1 MLYGHEMGGDKTL
14 LELLKESEKY
24 KEKSGTE
31 FDKLEKI
38 FENYK
43 ENPMLE
49 KVIKGNSS
57 IYDVVSELIYTQF
70 AGYFF
75 EKNSFF
81 DFDKADIGRISEL
94 LPLHNYLSK
103 RTPSKIRRELLSTS
117 IMSSCPPIFL
127 TVLASFYATTP
138 LSIFPIVAAGT
149 VVTFLAVLGMTLF
162 HRDALLEEHKRT
174 QMKQF
179 LDDVHYLDEKI
190 REVYKK

>member
-43 ENPMLE
+43 ENPVLE

-81 DFDKADIGRISEL
+81 DAEKRQNSNLQIGDK
-94 LPLHNYLSK
+94 PL
-103 RTPSKIRRELLSTS
+103 
-117 IMSSCPPIFL
+117 
-127 TVLASFYATTP
+127 LAS
-138 LSIFPIVAAGT
+138 
-149 VVTFLAVLGMTLF
+149 
-162 HRDALLEEHKRT
+162 
-174 QMKQF
+174 
-179 LDDVHYLDEKI
+179 
-190 REVYKK
+190 